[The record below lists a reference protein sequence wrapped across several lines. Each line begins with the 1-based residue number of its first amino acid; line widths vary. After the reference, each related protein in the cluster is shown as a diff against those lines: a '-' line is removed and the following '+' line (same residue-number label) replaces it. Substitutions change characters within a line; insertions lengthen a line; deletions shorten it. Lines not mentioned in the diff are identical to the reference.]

1 MGPYE
6 VTGELGAGGMG
17 IVLRANDTQLNR
29 DAALKILPA
38 VFAADPDRLARFQ
51 REAQRLAGLNHPGI
65 AAIYGIE
72 ETEPTRPS
80 LYLIVGIERLTAS
93 GASGQRFVTTFVRV

>member
-72 ETEPTRPS
+72 ETEPTRPRDLRS
-80 LYLIVGIERLTAS
+80 TSSSAS
-93 GASGQRFVTTFVRV
+93 RD